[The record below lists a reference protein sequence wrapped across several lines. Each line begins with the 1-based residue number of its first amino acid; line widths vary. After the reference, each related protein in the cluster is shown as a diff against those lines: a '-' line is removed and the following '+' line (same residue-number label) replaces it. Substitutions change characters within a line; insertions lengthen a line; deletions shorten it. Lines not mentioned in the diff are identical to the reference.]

1 MRHLHY
7 LLAALFA
14 AGLLLGCA
22 DDNPLN
28 RQAVSGQITL
38 DGVPLDQGTIEFSP
52 QEKGSTSSGALI
64 KDGNYEIEEL
74 KGLPPGEYL
83 VRIFS
88 AEAQEG
94 PVPEGPP
101 GPMTGPAP
109 KERIPAEYNAESD
122 KVVEVSADEPA
133 EFDFN
138 IKSD

>member
-1 MRHLHY
+1 MRHLCY

-28 RQAVSGQITL
+28 RQAVSGRITL

-52 QEKGSTSSGALI
+52 QAKGSTSSGALI

-88 AEAQEG
+88 AEAEQG
-94 PVPEGPP
+94 PPPEGPP
-101 GPMTGPAP
+101 GPMTGPPP
-109 KERIPAEYNAESD
+109 KERIPAAYSTESD
-122 KVVEVSADEPA
+122 KVVKVTEGEPA
-133 EFDFN
+133 VFNFD
-138 IKSD
+138 IKSE